1 MILLIIIAIITYQ
14 KPRFIKKDVLKS
26 KQDINSNVPIP
37 NDSKARF
44 VDKGKVLKLKSV
56 FMCGNFFK
64 TVQRQ
69 VYKQA
74 KMDRK

>member
-1 MILLIIIAIITYQ
+1 MMLLIIIAIITYQ

-26 KQDINSNVPIP
+26 KQDINSNVPIT
-37 NDSKARF
+37 NDNKAIF
-44 VDKGKVLKLKSV
+44 VDKGNVLKLKSV